1 MKVTV
6 NLIKESRI
14 VEVDLQ
20 PGSTIRDLL
29 RKIGYTPQGSVVLRG
44 ELPVPEEEKVKE
56 NESLTVFLVAT
67 GG

>member
-14 VEVDLQ
+14 IEVEIDE
-20 PGSTIRDLL
+20 GSTVREVLK
-29 RKIGYTPQGSVVLRG
+29 KIGYIPQGSVVVRG
-44 ELPVPEEEKVKE
+44 EIPIPEDDKVKDGDF
-56 NESLTVFLVAT
+56 LTVYLVAT